1 MLNKTN
7 MKRILFGLFL
17 ALFATVSANAQLVVS
32 GNIDIN
38 GTTTWTNNNIYILQ
52 GFVKLTA
59 GDTLVIQPGTVIKG
73 DFTTKGSLIIERD
86 AYIVA
91 EGTMQQPIV
100 FTSQKAVGQRAY
112 GDWGGLII
120 CGRGA
125 VNQPANATN
134 GTEAGE
140 AIVEG
145 GVGSIYGG
153 GASPEENDNS
163 GILRFVRI
171 EFGGIPFQPN
181 SEINGLTLC
190 GVGAG
195 TTIDHVQVSFCGD
208 DAFEW
213 FGGSV
218 NAKNLVSYRNWDD
231 DFDTDFGYHG
241 HVQYGLV
248 VRDPQ
253 IADQSGSNGFESD
266 NDAQGTTN
274 TPNTQPVF
282 SNITVVGP
290 LTFNSTINSNYKRA
304 LHLRRNTRCSV
315 FNSIF
320 VGYPIGLMIE
330 STSTQGNATNDLL
343 RFRNNTLVQMSDT
356 LFANTTSGLSSV
368 ENNVNGS
375 FNLTNW
381 FGSFNNGI
389 ANSSADVLFNSISLT
404 NPEFTLNAAS
414 AFNTGASFTDS
425 YLQNE
430 HFNTVDFRGAFGSE
444 DWTSCWT
451 NYDPQNTPYNAATDN
466 AFNTTISSTDDLS
479 MCEGSSATL
488 VASSQSTDV
497 THVWSNGSSASE
509 ITVNAAGDYS
519 VIATNGMGCTS
530 VSNTLSI
537 VVNELPSVSIT
548 ADGPTSFCT
557 GGSVVISS
565 SQSEGN
571 IWSNDQ
577 TSSSITVSQSGTYSV
592 DYTDANGCEATS
604 NIISVNVSDSP
615 VPTISASGSTT
626 ICDGSSV
633 TLTSSVGES
642 YEWRFNNNV
651 IGNNSNSIDA
661 TSEGLYTVTVTNS
674 NACDG
679 VGESDAILVSVN
691 PSPTADA
698 SYNQTFGSY
707 SVQFLNNSINAT
719 SYSWDFGDGQTS
731 TQANPVHT
739 YANGGD
745 YVVTLTAIN
754 GDCEDVMTIELGSV
768 SVQEMDNSA
777 VLNVYPNPANE
788 QLTIAASNVEG
799 NITVRFFSL
808 TGQLVKN
815 EVINHTNGSF
825 LQSINL
831 NDVSEGMYLV
841 EVLGEKGLLQATR
854 VVVRK

>member
-1 MLNKTN
+1 

-17 ALFATVSANAQLVVS
+17 ALFAQLSTNAQLVVS
-32 GNIDIN
+32 GNLDIN

-52 GFVKLTA
+52 GFVKVTA

-73 DFTTKGSLIIERD
+73 DFSTKGSLIVERD
-86 AYIVA
+86 GYIVA
-91 EGTMQQPIV
+91 DGTPQQPIV

-112 GDWGGLII
+112 GDWGGLIL

-140 AIVEG
+140 AVVEG

-153 GASPEENDNS
+153 GANPDENDNS
-163 GILRFVRI
+163 GILRYVRI

-218 NAKNLVSYRNWDD
+218 NAKHLVAYRNWDD

-241 HVQYGLV
+241 NVQFGLV

-290 LTFNSTINSNYKRA
+290 LAFNSTINSNYKRS

-330 STSTQGNATNDLL
+330 STSTQGNATSELL

-356 LFANTTSGLSSV
+356 LLANTTSGLNSV
-368 ENNVNGS
+368 ENNTNGS
-375 FNLTNW
+375 FNLSSW
-381 FGSFNNGI
+381 FSSFNNSTL
-389 ANSSADVLFNSISLT
+389 NSATDVQFNSIDLS
-404 NPEFTLNAAS
+404 NPDFTLTAGSN
-414 AFNTGASFTDS
+414 FNTGANFTDS
-425 YLQNE
+425 YLQNN
-430 HFNTVDFRGAFGSE
+430 HFSTVDFRGAFGSD

-451 NYDPQNTPYNAATDN
+451 NFDPQNTPYTSATDN
-466 AFNTTISSTDDLS
+466 QFATSISSDNLS
-479 MCEGSSATL
+479 MCEGSSTTL
-488 VASSQSTDV
+488 VANSVSSGV
-497 THVWSNGSSASE
+497 TYLWSNGATTAD

-519 VIATNGMGCTS
+519 VTATNAMGCTS
-530 VSNTLSI
+530 NSNTLS
-537 VVNELPSVSIT
+537 VSVNPLPSVSIS

-565 SQSEGN
+565 NQNNGN
-571 IWSNDQ
+571 TWSNGQ
-577 TSSSITVSQSGTYSV
+577 TSSSITVTSSGVYSV
-592 DYTDANGCEATS
+592 DFVDNNGCEASS
-604 NIISVNVSDSP
+604 NIITVNVSDSP

-633 TLTSSVGES
+633 TLSSSNGES
-642 YEWRFNNNV
+642 YEWRFNNEV
-651 IGNNSNSIDA
+651 IGTNSNTIEAS
-661 TSEGLYTVTVTNS
+661 SEGLYTVTVTNTD
-674 NACDG
+674 ACNG

-698 SYNQTFGSY
+698 SFNQTFGSY
-707 SVQFLNNSINAT
+707 TVQFLNNSINAT

-731 TQANPVHT
+731 TQANPSHT

-754 GDCEDVMTIELGSV
+754 GDCEDEITINLGSV
-768 SVQEMDNSA
+768 SVQEIDAAS
-777 VLNVYPNPANE
+777 LINVYPNPASEN
-788 QLTIAASNVEG
+788 LTISASQVDGNV
-799 NITVRFFSL
+799 TVKFYSL

-815 EVINHTNGSF
+815 EVLNHTNGSF
-825 LQSINL
+825 QQTISINEM
-831 NDVSEGMYLV
+831 SEGLYLV
-841 EVLGEKGLLQATR
+841 EILSEKGLLQATR

>member
-1 MLNKTN
+1 

-17 ALFATVSANAQLVVS
+17 ALFAHVSANAQLVVS

-52 GFVKLTA
+52 GFVKVTA

-73 DFTTKGSLIIERD
+73 DFTTKGSLIVERD
-86 AYIVA
+86 GYIVA
-91 EGTMQQPIV
+91 DGTAQQPIV
-100 FTSQKAVGQRAY
+100 FTSQKAAGQRAY
-112 GDWGGLII
+112 GDWGGLIL

-140 AIVEG
+140 AVVEG

-153 GASPEENDNS
+153 GSNPDENDNS
-163 GILRFVRI
+163 GILRYVRI

-218 NAKNLVSYRNWDD
+218 NAKHLVAYRNWDD

-241 HVQYGLV
+241 NIQFGLV

-290 LTFNSTINSNYKRA
+290 LAFNSTINSNYKRA

-330 STSTQGNATNDLL
+330 SSSTQGNATGDLL
-343 RFRNNTLVQMSDT
+343 RFKNNTMVQMNDT
-356 LFANTTSGLSSV
+356 LFANTTSGLTTI

-375 FNLTNW
+375 FNLTSW
-381 FGSFNNGI
+381 FNSFNNGLVNNVSEI
-389 ANSSADVLFNSISLT
+389 QFNGVDLS
-404 NPEFTLNAAS
+404 NPDFTLNSAS
-414 AFNTGASFTDS
+414 SFNSGSSFSDS

-430 HFNTVDFRGAFGSE
+430 HFSSVDFRGAFGAE

-451 NYDPQNTPYNAATDN
+451 NFDPQNTPYTSATDN
-466 AFNTTISSTDDLS
+466 QFSTTISAPNGTSI
-479 MCEGSSATL
+479 CEGSSATL
-488 VASSQSTDV
+488 VANSVSAGV
-497 THVWSNGSSASE
+497 TYVWSNGA
-509 ITVNAAGDYS
+509 TNADVNVNAAGDYS
-519 VIATNGMGCTS
+519 VTATNAAGCIS
-530 VSNTLSI
+530 NSNTLTV
-537 VVNELPSVSIT
+537 VVNPNPTVSIT

-557 GGSVVISS
+557 GGSVMINSDHNS
-565 SQSEGN
+565 GN
-571 IWSNDQ
+571 TWSNGS
-577 TSSSITVSQSGTYSV
+577 TANSIEINNSGTYWV
-592 DYTDANGCEATS
+592 DVIDANGCEGTS

-615 VPTISASGSTT
+615 TPTISASGSTS
-626 ICDGSSV
+626 ICDGASV
-633 TLTSSVGES
+633 TLTSSTGES
-642 YEWRFNNNV
+642 YEWRFNNEV
-651 IGNNSNSIDA
+651 IGSNTNSIEA
-661 TSEGLYTVTVTNS
+661 SSEGLYTVTVTNTD
-674 NACDG
+674 ACSG

-698 SYNQTFGSY
+698 SFNQTFGSY
-707 SVQFLNNSINAT
+707 TVQFLNNSINAT

-731 TQANPVHT
+731 TQANPSHT

-754 GDCEDVMTIELGSV
+754 GDCEDVMTINLGSV
-768 SVQEMDNSA
+768 SVQEIQSSA
-777 VLNVYPNPANE
+777 VINLYPNPASE
-788 QLTIAASNVEG
+788 QITIAASQLEG
-799 NITVRFFSL
+799 AISVRFFNL

-815 EVINHTNGSF
+815 EVINHTSGS
-825 LQSINL
+825 LQYNIGLSE
-831 NDVSEGMYLV
+831 VSEGMYIV
-841 EVLGEKGLLQATR
+841 EISNEKGIIETTR